1 MVIYL
6 QKLSTLKVKTHLK
19 LNNRS
24 SQKMDWVCRFCP
36 CGLTEKAKIPPERWV
51 FSVSNAPKKVDFR
64 GFGELKGT
72 GCP

>member
-1 MVIYL
+1 
-6 QKLSTLKVKTHLK
+6 
-19 LNNRS
+19 
-24 SQKMDWVCRFCP
+24 MDWVCRFCP